1 MLDVNSRLEEC
12 AVGDE
17 GAGCGEVGL
26 WYNRCWS
33 GNLSEGWCLRMATTA
48 AVGRTRYEYESS
60 LVGYR
65 ITRAIIVVIVRLLY
79 RYRVTGREN
88 VPKEG
93 ATILAL
99 NHIHM
104 FDPGPIVT
112 AVRRR
117 IVTMAAAKWRDSWVI
132 NAFLRVAGTIYVR
145 RGEVDRRALRD
156 ALRVLN
162 GGGVL
167 AVAPEGT
174 RSHGTGLGPGKPG
187 VCYLASKSG
196 ATIVPIA
203 FWGIEDLAE
212 WKRLHRPELHVVI
225 GKPFRLPDALPGRGT
240 ADLQALSDQI
250 MVRIGAMLPESYRGV
265 YKERIDAYIAGDCQ
279 DDLIPVVAG

>member
-1 MLDVNSRLEEC
+1 
-12 AVGDE
+12 
-17 GAGCGEVGL
+17 
-26 WYNRCWS
+26 
-33 GNLSEGWCLRMATTA
+33 MATTA
-48 AVGRTRYEYESS
+48 AARRTRHEYQSS

-65 ITRAIIVVIVRLLY
+65 ITRAIIVVVIRLLY

-88 VPKEG
+88 VPTEG

-104 FDPGPIVT
+104 FDPGPVVT

-117 IVTMAAAKWRDSWVI
+117 IVTMAAAKWRDSWPI

-174 RSHGTGLGPGKPG
+174 RSRGSGLGPGKPG
-187 VCYLASKSG
+187 VCYLSSKSG
-196 ATIVPIA
+196 AAIVPIA
-203 FWGIEDLAE
+203 FWGIE
-212 WKRLHRPELHVVI
+212 RLSDWRRLRRPELNVVI
-225 GKPFRLPDALPGRGT
+225 GKPFRLPEGRLGGGT
-240 ADLQALSDQI
+240 VELQALSDQI

-265 YKERIDAYIAGDCQ
+265 YKERIAAFIESGCQ
-279 DDLIPVVAG
+279 DDLMPVVVG

>member
-1 MLDVNSRLEEC
+1 
-12 AVGDE
+12 
-17 GAGCGEVGL
+17 
-26 WYNRCWS
+26 
-33 GNLSEGWCLRMATTA
+33 MATTA
-48 AVGRTRYEYESS
+48 AMRGTRYEYESS

-117 IVTMAAAKWRDSWVI
+117 IVTMAAAKWRGSWLI

-174 RSHGTGLGPGKPG
+174 RSRGTGLGPGKPG
-187 VCYLASKSG
+187 VCYLAGKSG

-203 FWGIEDLAE
+203 FWGIENLSE
-212 WKRLHRPELHVVI
+212 WKRLRRPELNVVI
-225 GKPFRLPDALPGRGT
+225 GKPFRLPDARNGGGT

-265 YKERIDAYIAGDCQ
+265 YREQIETYIEGGCQ
-279 DDLIPVVAG
+279 DDLSPVVVD